1 MFIGEELGEIF
12 KRFILCEVQ
21 EQKSQQ
27 KKGKKNPS
35 REEEGLLCNLATA
48 GGRRAGSCN
57 AVE

>member
-1 MFIGEELGEIF
+1 MGEIF
-12 KRFILCEVQ
+12 QRFILGEVQ

-27 KKGKKNPS
+27 NKRKKNPS